1 MTTKHVVRVHQQL
14 KLVSFVDSQLV
25 HRPINIFICGSKI
38 FCIATYFSL
47 KDKTYS
53 SYSLISV
60 TSNRWLTPGSWPSSD
75 NIPAIRLTQTAG
87 FSKSDLKLSTEQI
100 VNLFIQSKSS
110 SQFPI
115 ASVPKDLPA
124 SISSS
129 PSDSDE
135 DRLAVNA
142 GKWSSWS
149 SYCWESSSMAA
160 LNSSGKSG
168 NSGTASGGGVK
179 SSSGFEYWRP
189 NFGLNSI

>member
-1 MTTKHVVRVHQQL
+1 MT
-14 KLVSFVDSQLV
+14 
-25 HRPINIFICGSKI
+25 
-38 FCIATYFSL
+38 SL
-47 KDKTYS
+47 E
-53 SYSLISV
+53 
-60 TSNRWLTPGSWPSSD
+60 WLTPGSCPSSD
-75 NIPAIRLTQTAG
+75 NIPAIKLTQTAG

-129 PSDSDE
+129 PSDSDD

-142 GKWSSWS
+142 GKPSSWI
-149 SYCWESSSMAA
+149 SYCCSSSMAA

-179 SSSGFEYWRP
+179 SSSGLEYWRP
-189 NFGLNSI
+189 NFGLNSIQGFKSNIKEELW